1 MATTVTSTGYT
12 LHVTNN
18 NEICDLVVTVLGDD
32 GNQYHLH
39 DHGTKKQAKLVSA
52 LLAKLAQRWPDV
64 DFQVQAD
71 DSRTITG
78 VS

>member
-1 MATTVTSTGYT
+1 MATTITSTGYT

-18 NEICDLVVTVLGDD
+18 SEICDLVVSVLGDD

-39 DHGTKKQAKLVSA
+39 DHGKKKQTKLVSA